1 VRQLTVV
8 AVSDD
13 GTHVLLAA
21 TSDAAKPTH
30 SIAID
35 DRLAAAVRGELDTG
49 PRRESALS
57 PKEIQARL
65 RAGDTPEQ
73 VAKAANVPV
82 SRVLRFFGPVE
93 SERDRILTQA
103 RATTMRRTRA
113 PAATLPL
120 AEAAEQRFAT
130 TVGLRRDSIEWSAK
144 RREDGAW
151 VVALTYSAKGGQ
163 RSAAWLW
170 QPAQHDLTALDA
182 NATRIALEQGPPPRR
197 STASVSATASP
208 RRRPAVRKPK
218 SKRSTKP
225 AAATPDPTSVEP
237 VEPVEPA
244 APAEAAAEAEAAD
257 APAIRV
263 RREPRVIPPPAARSG
278 RIPVPSW
285 DDVLFGAAP
294 PVDTATDTDAATGTD
309 AAGTS
314 DGATK
319 PRRAT
324 APAATRG
331 RRRS

>member
-13 GTHVLLAA
+13 GTQVLLAA
-21 TSDAAKPTH
+21 TADAAKPTH

-35 DRLAAAVRGELDTG
+35 DRLAAAVRRELDTG

-57 PKEIQARL
+57 PKEIQSRL

-103 RATTMRRTRA
+103 QATTMRRTRA

-120 AEAAEQRFAT
+120 GEAAEQRFAAT
-130 TVGLRRDSIEWSAK
+130 AGMRRDSVEWSAK
-144 RREDGAW
+144 RRDDGAW

-182 NATRIALEQGPPPRR
+182 NATRIALEQSAPPRR
-197 STASVSATASP
+197 PTASASATAST
-208 RRRPAVRKPK
+208 RRRAAARKPT
-218 SKRSTKP
+218 SKRGTKKTT
-225 AAATPDPTSVEP
+225 AAKPITPDPPAPAVEP
-237 VEPVEPA
+237 V
-244 APAEAAAEAEAAD
+244 APPEAEAEAD
-257 APAIRV
+257 APAAVRV
-263 RREPRVIPPPAARSG
+263 RREPKVIPPRAARTG
-278 RIPVPSW
+278 RLPVPSW

-294 PVDTATDTDAATGTD
+294 PVDTATDTDAA
-309 AAGTS
+309 GTS

-319 PRRAT
+319 PRRAR

>member
-13 GTHVLLAA
+13 GTQVLLAA

-49 PRRESALS
+49 PRRESALT

-82 SRVLRFFGPVE
+82 SRVLRFFGPVA

-103 RATTMRRTRA
+103 QATTMRRTRA

-120 AEAAEQRFAT
+120 AEAVEQRFAT
-130 TVGLRRDSIEWSAK
+130 TAGLRRDSVEWSAK
-144 RREDGAW
+144 RRDDGAW
-151 VVALTYSAKGGQ
+151 VVALTYLAKGGQ
-163 RSAAWLW
+163 RKATWLW

-182 NATRIALEQGPPPRR
+182 NATRIALEQRPPPRLP
-197 STASVSATASP
+197 TASATGSP
-208 RRRPAVRKPK
+208 RRRAAVRKPRT
-218 SKRSTKP
+218 KRTKP
-225 AAATPDPTSVEP
+225 APAVEP

-244 APAEAAAEAEAAD
+244 EVEAEAAA
-257 APAIRV
+257 APTVRV
-263 RREPRVIPPPAARSG
+263 RREPKVIPPRAARSG
-278 RIPVPSW
+278 RLPVPSW

-294 PVDTATDTDAATGTD
+294 PVDPATGTD

-314 DGATK
+314 DGASK
-319 PRRAT
+319 PRRAR

>member
-13 GTHVLLAA
+13 GTQVLLAA
-21 TSDAAKPTH
+21 TVDAAKPTH

-49 PRRESALS
+49 PRRESALT
-57 PKEIQARL
+57 PKEIQGRL

-82 SRVLRFFGPVE
+82 SRVLRFFGPVA
-93 SERDRILTQA
+93 SERDRIITQA
-103 RATTMRRTRA
+103 QATTMRRTRA

-120 AEAAEQRFAT
+120 GEAVEQRFAAT
-130 TVGLRRDSIEWSAK
+130 AGLRRETVEWSAK
-144 RREDGAW
+144 RRDDGAW

-163 RSAAWLW
+163 RRAAWLW

-182 NATRIALEQGPPPRR
+182 NATRIALEQEAPASRP
-197 STASVSATASP
+197 TASASVSP
-208 RRRPAVRKPK
+208 RRRAADRKPRT
-218 SKRSTKP
+218 KRPTKT
-225 AAATPDPTSVEP
+225 AAAKPISRKPVPAVEP
-237 VEPVEPA
+237 V
-244 APAEAAAEAEAAD
+244 APAEAAAEVEDAEQ
-257 APAIRV
+257 PAVRV
-263 RREPRVIPPPAARSG
+263 RREPKVIPPPAPRSG
-278 RIPVPSW
+278 RIPIPSW
-285 DDVLFGAAP
+285 DDVLFGASP
-294 PVDTATDTDAATGTD
+294 QVDPDTGTD

-319 PRRAT
+319 PRRAR

>member
-1 VRQLTVV
+1 
-8 AVSDD
+8 
-13 GTHVLLAA
+13 LAA
-21 TSDAAKPTH
+21 TADAAKPTH

-49 PRRESALS
+49 PRRESALT

-82 SRVLRFFGPVE
+82 SRVLRFFGPVA

-103 RATTMRRTRA
+103 QATTMRRTRA

-120 AEAAEQRFAT
+120 AEAVEQRFAT
-130 TVGLRRDSIEWSAK
+130 TAGLRRDSVEWSAK
-144 RREDGAW
+144 RRDDGAW
-151 VVALTYSAKGGQ
+151 VVALTYLAKGGQ
-163 RSAAWLW
+163 RKATWLW

-182 NATRIALEQGPPPRR
+182 NATRIALEQRPPPRLP
-197 STASVSATASP
+197 TASATGSP
-208 RRRPAVRKPK
+208 RRRAAVRKPRT
-218 SKRSTKP
+218 KRAKP
-225 AAATPDPTSVEP
+225 APAVEP

-244 APAEAAAEAEAAD
+244 EVEAEAAA
-257 APAIRV
+257 APTVRV
-263 RREPRVIPPPAARSG
+263 RREPKVIPPRAARSG
-278 RIPVPSW
+278 RLPVPSW

-294 PVDTATDTDAATGTD
+294 PVDPATGTD

-314 DGATK
+314 DGASK
-319 PRRAT
+319 PRRAR

>member
-13 GTHVLLAA
+13 GTQVLLAA

-49 PRRESALS
+49 PRRESALT

-82 SRVLRFFGPVE
+82 SRVLRFFGPVA

-103 RATTMRRTRA
+103 QATTMRRTRA

-120 AEAAEQRFAT
+120 AEAVEQRFAT
-130 TVGLRRDSIEWSAK
+130 TAGLRRDSVEWSAK
-144 RREDGAW
+144 RRDDGAW
-151 VVALTYSAKGGQ
+151 VVALTYLAKGGQ
-163 RSAAWLW
+163 RKATWLW

-182 NATRIALEQGPPPRR
+182 NATRIALEQRPPPRLP
-197 STASVSATASP
+197 TASATGSP
-208 RRRPAVRKPK
+208 RRRAAVRKPRT
-218 SKRSTKP
+218 KRTKP
-225 AAATPDPTSVEP
+225 APA

-244 APAEAAAEAEAAD
+244 EVEAEAAA
-257 APAIRV
+257 APTVRV
-263 RREPRVIPPPAARSG
+263 RREPKVIPPRAARSG
-278 RIPVPSW
+278 RLPVPSW

-294 PVDTATDTDAATGTD
+294 PVDPATDTD

-314 DGATK
+314 DGASK
-319 PRRAT
+319 PRRAR

>member
-13 GTHVLLAA
+13 GTQVLLAA
-21 TSDAAKPTH
+21 TADAAKPTH

-35 DRLAAAVRGELDTG
+35 DRLAAAIRGELDTG
-49 PRRESALS
+49 PRRESALT

-73 VAKAANVPV
+73 VAKAANIPV
-82 SRVLRFFGPVE
+82 SRVLRFFGPVA

-103 RATTMRRTRA
+103 QATTMRRTRA

-120 AEAAEQRFAT
+120 AEAVEQRFAT
-130 TVGLRRDSIEWSAK
+130 TVGLRRESVEWSAK
-144 RREDGAW
+144 RREDGGW
-151 VVALTYSAKGGQ
+151 VVALTYSAKGGR

-182 NATRIALEQGPPPRR
+182 NATRIALEQAPPPRR
-197 STASVSATASP
+197 PTAASPATGSP
-208 RRRPAVRKPK
+208 RRRAAVRKPR
-218 SKRSTKP
+218 SKRVTKP
-225 AAATPDPTSVEP
+225 AAAKPTPRKPAPAVEP
-237 VEPVEPA
+237 VEAEPVE
-244 APAEAAAEAEAAD
+244 AEAAA
-257 APAIRV
+257 APSVRV
-263 RREPRVIPPPAARSG
+263 RREPKVIPPRAARSG
-278 RIPVPSW
+278 RLPVPSW

-294 PVDTATDTDAATGTD
+294 PVDTATGTD
-309 AAGTS
+309 DAGTS

-319 PRRAT
+319 PRRAR

>member
-13 GTHVLLAA
+13 GTQVLLAA
-21 TSDAAKPTH
+21 TADAAKPTH

-49 PRRESALS
+49 PRRESALT

-82 SRVLRFFGPVE
+82 SRVLRFFGPVA

-103 RATTMRRTRA
+103 QATTMRRTRA

-120 AEAAEQRFAT
+120 AEAVEQRFAT
-130 TVGLRRDSIEWSAK
+130 TAGLRRDSVEWSAK
-144 RREDGAW
+144 RRDDGAW
-151 VVALTYSAKGGQ
+151 VVALTYLAKGGQ
-163 RSAAWLW
+163 RKATWLW

-182 NATRIALEQGPPPRR
+182 NATRIALEQRPPPRLP
-197 STASVSATASP
+197 TASATGSP
-208 RRRPAVRKPK
+208 RRRAAVRKPRT
-218 SKRSTKP
+218 KRAKP
-225 AAATPDPTSVEP
+225 APAVEP

-244 APAEAAAEAEAAD
+244 EVEAEAAA
-257 APAIRV
+257 APTVRV
-263 RREPRVIPPPAARSG
+263 RREPKVIPPRAARSG
-278 RIPVPSW
+278 RLPVPSW

-294 PVDTATDTDAATGTD
+294 PVDPATGTD

-314 DGATK
+314 DGASK
-319 PRRAT
+319 PRRAR

>member
-13 GTHVLLAA
+13 GTQVLLAA

-49 PRRESALS
+49 PRRESALT

-82 SRVLRFFGPVE
+82 SRVLRFFGPVA

-103 RATTMRRTRA
+103 QATTMRRTRA

-120 AEAAEQRFAT
+120 AEAVEQRFAT
-130 TVGLRRDSIEWSAK
+130 TAGLRRDSVEWSAK
-144 RREDGAW
+144 RRDDGAW
-151 VVALTYSAKGGQ
+151 VVALTYLAKGGQ
-163 RSAAWLW
+163 RKATWLW

-182 NATRIALEQGPPPRR
+182 NATRIALEQRPPPRLP
-197 STASVSATASP
+197 TASATGSP
-208 RRRPAVRKPK
+208 RRRAAVRKPRT
-218 SKRSTKP
+218 KRAKP
-225 AAATPDPTSVEP
+225 APAVEP

-244 APAEAAAEAEAAD
+244 EVEAEAAA
-257 APAIRV
+257 APTVRV
-263 RREPRVIPPPAARSG
+263 RREPKVIPPRAARSG
-278 RIPVPSW
+278 RLPVPSW

-294 PVDTATDTDAATGTD
+294 PVDPATGTD

-314 DGATK
+314 DGASK
-319 PRRAT
+319 PRRAR

>member
-1 VRQLTVV
+1 MRQLTVI
-8 AVSDD
+8 AVSED
-13 GTHVLLAA
+13 GTQVLLAA
-21 TSDAAKPTH
+21 TADAVKPTH

-82 SRVLRFFGPVE
+82 SRVLRFFGPVA
-93 SERDRILTQA
+93 SERDRIITQA
-103 RATTMRRTRA
+103 QSTTMRRTRA

-120 AEAAEQRFAT
+120 GEAAERRFAT
-130 TVGLRRDSIEWSAK
+130 TAGLRRETVEWSAK
-144 RREDGAW
+144 RRDDGAW

-163 RSAAWLW
+163 RSATWLW

-182 NATRIALEQGPPPRR
+182 NATRIALEEAAPSRR
-197 STASVSATASP
+197 PTVPAPAAAT
-208 RRRPAVRKPK
+208 RRRRTKKPAA
-218 SKRSTKP
+218 SKRATKP
-225 AAATPDPTSVEP
+225 AAVEP
-237 VEPVEPA
+237 SPAVEAAPVAEPA
-244 APAEAAAEAEAAD
+244 APETEAEVAT
-257 APAIRV
+257 PAVRV

-294 PVDTATDTDAATGTD
+294 AVEPTTGPDADADDAPDTATR
-309 AAGTS
+309 
-314 DGATK
+314 

-324 APAATRG
+324 PPAATRG